1 MPSQVPAATRT
12 LSILRCLASAPGPM
26 TAVSIAREL
35 GLPRSSTYHLLTAM
49 QELGFV
55 VHLPEEERWG
65 LGVAA
70 FEIGAA
76 YLRHEPLERLARP
89 MLRKLIKDVAP
100 MQVVVHL
107 GVLHGRELLY
117 LLKEQSTRHPDVV
130 TEVGVRLP
138 ASLTASGRSILA
150 QLPTAQLR
158 AIYPDRYSFLDRT
171 GRGPQSW
178 AALTELLADEAHQ
191 GFSTEDSFIADDIR
205 RTEMRR
211 QWGAEKKNQIDY
223 YADRYV
229 GTNLKNPNFADVA
242 ESMGANGITVDH
254 VDETGLYSRA
264 RSV

>member
-100 MQVVVHL
+100 IQVVVHL

-178 AALTELLADEAHQ
+178 AALTELLTAEALQ
-191 GFSTEDSFIADDIR
+191 GFSTEDSFIADDISSI
-205 RTEMRR
+205 
-211 QWGAEKKNQIDY
+211 A
-223 YADRYV
+223 AAV
-229 GTNLKNPNFADVA
+229 
-242 ESMGANGITVDH
+242 VDH
-254 VDETGLYSRA
+254 LNQPVASIGVSFSTAAVTAQQRRVLATAARQCARA
-264 RSV
+264 LSKRLGAS

>member
-100 MQVVVHL
+100 MQVAVHL

-178 AALTELLADEAHQ
+178 AALTELLAAEAHQ
-191 GFSTEDSFIADDIR
+191 GFSTEDSFIADDISS
-205 RTEMRR
+205 
-211 QWGAEKKNQIDY
+211 
-223 YADRYV
+223 
-229 GTNLKNPNFADVA
+229 VA
-242 ESMGANGITVDH
+242 AAVVDH
-254 VDETGLYSRA
+254 LHQPVASIGVSFSTAAVTAQQRRVLATAARQCARA
-264 RSV
+264 LSKRLGAS

>member
-12 LSILRCLASAPGPM
+12 LSILRCLASASGPM
-26 TAVSIAREL
+26 TAVAIAREL
-35 GLPRSSTYHLLTAM
+35 QLPRSSTYHLLTAM

-89 MLRKLIKDVAP
+89 VLRKLIKDVAP
-100 MQVVVHL
+100 IQVVAHL

-130 TEVGVRLP
+130 TDVGVRLP

-150 QLPTAQLR
+150 QLPAAQLR
-158 AIYPDRYSFLDRT
+158 AIYPDRYAFLDRT

-178 AALTELLADEAHQ
+178 TALTELLAAEAAQ
-191 GFSTEDSFIADDIR
+191 GFSIEDSFIVDDISSVAVAVTDHLQQPVAAVGISFTTAAVTPQQR
-205 RTEMRR
+205 RVLATASR
-211 QWGAEKKNQIDY
+211 QCARAISKRLGA
-223 YADRYV
+223 
-229 GTNLKNPNFADVA
+229 
-242 ESMGANGITVDH
+242 
-254 VDETGLYSRA
+254 
-264 RSV
+264 